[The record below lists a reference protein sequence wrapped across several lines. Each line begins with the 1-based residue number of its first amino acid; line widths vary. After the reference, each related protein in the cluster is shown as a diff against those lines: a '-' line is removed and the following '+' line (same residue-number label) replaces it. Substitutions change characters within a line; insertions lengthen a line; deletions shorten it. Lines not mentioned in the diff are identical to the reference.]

1 MVENSEESKDG
12 AYIPAKRDPR
22 YRQMISSHHMKSI
35 RDNCDNNS
43 TTNNEPRFSD
53 IEFTLGEES
62 KIAKETTTYQPS
74 YGDLAKTQVG
84 RNNRTTRTTNGSNS
98 DTQGYMAP

>member
-1 MVENSEESKDG
+1 MVEISEESKDG

-22 YRQMISSHHMKSI
+22 NGQMTIKNHLKAI
-35 RDNCDNNS
+35 RVNCDSNG

-62 KIAKETTTYQPS
+62 KIAKETTTFQPS
-74 YGDLAKTQVG
+74 YSDLAKAQAG
-84 RNNRTTRTTNGSNS
+84 RNNRNTRTTNGNIS
-98 DTQGYMAP
+98 DN